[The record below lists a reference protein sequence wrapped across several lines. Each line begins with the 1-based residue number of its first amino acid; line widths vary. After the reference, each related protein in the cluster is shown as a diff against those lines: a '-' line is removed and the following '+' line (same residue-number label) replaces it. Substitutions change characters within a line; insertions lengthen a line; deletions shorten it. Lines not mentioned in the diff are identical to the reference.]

1 MVRAY
6 FVERDNRSQRYLVIL
21 RYSKDFRE
29 KMETPWEKLAE
40 NKDAEIILES
50 STEDGKVVSTE
61 W

>member
-1 MVRAY
+1 
-6 FVERDNRSQRYLVIL
+6 
-21 RYSKDFRE
+21 
-29 KMETPWEKLAE
+29 METPWEKLAE